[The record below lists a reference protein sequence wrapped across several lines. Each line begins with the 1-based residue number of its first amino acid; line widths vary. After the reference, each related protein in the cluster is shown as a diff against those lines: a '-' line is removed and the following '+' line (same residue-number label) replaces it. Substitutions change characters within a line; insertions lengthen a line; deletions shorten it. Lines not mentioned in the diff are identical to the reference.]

1 MKTSPFPKRLWF
13 YATAMVCGPVLLY
26 LNFLRT
32 DSWTGDKP
40 FSEFAQRDWML
51 FGIFLAEELVI
62 LLLTALF
69 WILYLRLVNKLN
81 AARIAQWEQTKY
93 AGIRPGDYDYV
104 WFDIGGARRALIVE
118 QKGQYH
124 LSIEHYC
131 DQSENWSIA
140 FEIVYDDFD
149 ALKAALFY
157 DFGFICVETTATHTA
172 HAARVPIDRI
182 SAITSEGIAYIS
194 EHGYHITL
202 PADELHALW
211 RQTHN
216 VEKTTPRYVGDR
228 CRSRGEFIFYTE
240 SPTIFFANED
250 QMHLWEE
257 MRYKLYSAKLAT
269 FDID

>member
-1 MKTSPFPKRLWF
+1 M
-13 YATAMVCGPVLLY
+13 
-26 LNFLRT
+26 
-32 DSWTGDKP
+32 
-40 FSEFAQRDWML
+40 
-51 FGIFLAEELVI
+51 
-62 LLLTALF
+62 
-69 WILYLRLVNKLN
+69 
-81 AARIAQWEQTKY
+81 
-93 AGIRPGDYDYV
+93 
-104 WFDIGGARRALIVE
+104 IVE

-211 RQTHN
+211 RQAHN